1 MGQWDARDRLR
12 EMGATDDELGHVFYI
27 EPETPASKEIVEDL
41 VTTWTFSLVVIDAA
55 AGAYSLQALDDNK
68 RADVETFARIYV
80 HSFWLREVATIV
92 VDHVTK
98 KANSRGAFAIGSE
111 RKVGGADV
119 HLGFEIPLPIKRGG
133 RGLYKI
139 VTHKDRFGHLNRPRA
154 ADLELRSDPDTHAI
168 SWTFRQPEPTTETT
182 AWQPT
187 HLMEKVSR
195 FLEKQADEV
204 TRGRVETGVV
214 GTAKFVR
221 LALDALITD
230 GYVEETAGIRGSR
243 PVRSLKPY
251 REATPSDPVA
261 TPSDGVGEDLS
272 MTSSARRPPYGDEPD
287 EVDEDEV
294 ERLAKLAQQS
304 LEEL

>member
-119 HLGFEIPLPIKRGG
+119 HLGFEIALPIKRGG

-204 TRGRVETGVV
+204 TRGRVETASSGLPSSSGSHSTRSSRTGTSRKPQEYVV
-214 GTAKFVR
+214 RGLSGASSPTAKR
-221 LALDALITD
+221 PRRTP
-230 GYVEETAGIRGSR
+230 SR
-243 PVRSLKPY
+243 P
-251 REATPSDPVA
+251 
-261 TPSDGVGEDLS
+261 
-272 MTSSARRPPYGDEPD
+272 RRTES
-287 EVDEDEV
+287 
-294 ERLAKLAQQS
+294 ERTCR
-304 LEEL
+304 